1 MKPGDTIKRI
11 KNPRSWA
18 PIGFITKCCIDPR
31 DPDPHLIDIT
41 KPYGSLG
48 YTALDGS
55 FIFIFQQSDWEVI
68 EGEPPVYFNRIDYS
82 APDIVVPNVK
92 PDVSRPKEGSI
103 ARNLY
108 TGREVILA
116 WGTTSPGSDLEL
128 GFYDQTLQSPYRFT
142 PIRLDD
148 WQLMDEITGLPMA
161 LMDDVAAIAEAHDEI
176 QDQKD
181 KLYDIVIKWRDENNV
196 WDGEVIALYDHVREN
211 FDDLVFDLI
220 RTVGYAPYK
229 EEED

>member
-18 PIGFITKCCIDPR
+18 PLGFITKCCIDPR

-48 YTALDGS
+48 YTAPDGS

-68 EGEPPVYFNRIDYS
+68 EGEPPLYGKGIDYS

-92 PDVSRPKEGSI
+92 PD
-103 ARNLY
+103 
-108 TGREVILA
+108 
-116 WGTTSPGSDLEL
+116 
-128 GFYDQTLQSPYRFT
+128 
-142 PIRLDD
+142 
-148 WQLMDEITGLPMA
+148 
-161 LMDDVAAIAEAHDEI
+161 EI

-181 KLYDIVIKWRDENNV
+181 KLYDIVTKWRDENNV
-196 WDGEVIALYDHVREN
+196 WDGEVIALYDYVRET
-211 FDDLVFDLI
+211 FDDLVIDLI
-220 RTVGYAPYK
+220 NTVGYAPYK
-229 EEED
+229 EEEDL

>member
-11 KNPRSWA
+11 KDPYSWA
-18 PIGFITKCCIDPR
+18 PLGFITKCCIDPT

-55 FIFIFQQSDWEVI
+55 FVFIFQQSDWEVI
-68 EGEPPVYFNRIDYS
+68 DGEPPLYGKGVDYS

-92 PDVSRPKEGSI
+92 PEDQPWNMSDSYLDGQHGTEYVPRP
-103 ARNLY
+103 
-108 TGREVILA
+108 
-116 WGTTSPGSDLEL
+116 GTYEPGP
-128 GFYDQTLQSPYRFT
+128 FDQAQ
-142 PIRLDD
+142 
-148 WQLMDEITGLPMA
+148 
-161 LMDDVAAIAEAHDEI
+161 
-176 QDQKD
+176 

-196 WDGEVIALYDHVREN
+196 WDGEVIALYDHVRET

-229 EEED
+229 DEEDQ

>member
-18 PIGFITKCCIDPR
+18 PLGFITKCCIDPR

-55 FIFIFQQSDWEVI
+55 FVFIWQQPDWEVI
-68 EGEPPVYFNRIDYS
+68 EGEPPLYGKGIDYS

-92 PDVSRPKEGSI
+92 PD
-103 ARNLY
+103 
-108 TGREVILA
+108 
-116 WGTTSPGSDLEL
+116 
-128 GFYDQTLQSPYRFT
+128 
-142 PIRLDD
+142 
-148 WQLMDEITGLPMA
+148 
-161 LMDDVAAIAEAHDEI
+161 EI

-181 KLYDIVIKWRDENNV
+181 KLYDIVTKWRDENNV
-196 WDGEVIALYDHVREN
+196 WDGEVIALYDYVRET
-211 FDDLVFDLI
+211 FDDLVIDLI
-220 RTVGYAPYK
+220 NTVGYAPYK
-229 EEED
+229 EEEDL